1 MDRVDVARA
10 LSSSVRLHIL
20 ELLKDPEGNFTSQRE
35 GDLSGAG
42 ACVSVIARELGF
54 SQPTVSRHLEIL
66 RDAGLVETE
75 RVAQWNFHRRDHAGI
90 RRARDLLSDI

>member
-10 LSSSVRLHIL
+10 LSSSVRLRIL

-35 GDLSGAG
+35 GDLSDAG
-42 ACVSVIARELGF
+42 ACVSVIARELGV

-66 RDAGLVETE
+66 RDTGLVETE
-75 RVAQWNFHRRDHAGI
+75 RVAQWNFHRRDDVGI
-90 RRARDLLSDI
+90 RRARELLSGI